1 MKLARLGPLAL
12 LALVGCS
19 ARAEPLEADLVVA
32 SAGPA
37 SPVAAGEHCVLR
49 MQPAWRSG
57 VNCQLLVQCGDED
70 LFGGRRIGGYAVCDY
85 AADAFLSALDTER
98 RTDGDPAIDLDVEAG
113 TLAWRGP
120 SDGEEASL
128 AFAGPT
134 RRGPTW

>member
-57 VNCQLLVQCGDED
+57 EAPAPFPCGAGSSQKGARRCCQRRNT
-70 LFGGRRIGGYAVCDY
+70 GGLRRAPHVDCVSRCY
-85 AADAFLSALDTER
+85 
-98 RTDGDPAIDLDVEAG
+98 
-113 TLAWRGP
+113 
-120 SDGEEASL
+120 
-128 AFAGPT
+128 
-134 RRGPTW
+134 